1 MLRRGKRLVWE
12 VRKNAVP
19 GRKLVR
25 KMASPEEPILSRLD
39 RLDTM
44 IRELDEIRGRKSWVG
59 SSPSSGRL
67 ASTDCTSSVDFSPK
81 SLEKQSR
88 PMKEVMMEVAL
99 KGSLLE
105 RLDQLQSRVL
115 KLCLMQ
121 VEAEIE
127 AEAEAEAERKREERM
142 GRRLHEKSFKRLF
155 KSCVKSET

>member
-115 KLCLMQ
+115 K